1 MTNFCGFF
9 AGKKTR
15 MEKKLLLIA
24 ATFLAKLVWKFG
36 KISSG
41 PLRLVVFWI
50 VQAFVMALFRIIRDN
65 IAKRRPFKTGQEPA
79 FSSAGGQA
87 RNSHASFSS
96 RVREN
101 AGRLCQIRRP

>member
-1 MTNFCGFF
+1 
-9 AGKKTR
+9 

-36 KISSG
+36 KTSSG

-50 VQAFVMALFRIIRDN
+50 VQAFVMAIFRLIRQT
-65 IAKRRPFKTGQEPA
+65 IAKKRLFKTAQEAA
-79 FSSAGGQA
+79 FSPAGGQA

-101 AGRLCQIRRP
+101 GGRLCQIRRP

>member
-1 MTNFCGFF
+1 
-9 AGKKTR
+9 

-41 PLRLVVFWI
+41 PLRLVVFWV
-50 VQAFVMALFRIIRDN
+50 VQAFVLAMFRLIRKT
-65 IAKRRPFKTGQEPA
+65 IAEKRPFQTSQEPA
-79 FSSAGGQA
+79 FSPAGGQA
-87 RNSHASFSS
+87 RNSQASFSA

-101 AGRLCQIRRP
+101 GGRLCQIRRP

>member
-1 MTNFCGFF
+1 
-9 AGKKTR
+9 

-24 ATFLAKLVWKFG
+24 ATFLAKLVWRFG

-41 PLRLVVFWI
+41 HLRLIVFWI
-50 VQAFVMALFRIIRDN
+50 VQAFVMAMFRLIRKT
-65 IAKRRPFKTGQEPA
+65 ITEKRPFKTGQEPA
-79 FSSAGGQA
+79 FSAAGGQA
-87 RNSHASFSS
+87 RNSQASFSS

>member
-24 ATFLAKLVWKFG
+24 ATLLAKLVSRFG

-41 PLRLVVFWI
+41 PLRLIVFWI
-50 VQAFVMALFRIIRDN
+50 AQAAVMTLFQHIQKIMAR
-65 IAKRRPFKTGQEPA
+65 KRAFRGSQEAA
-79 FSSAGGQA
+79 FSPAGGQA

-101 AGRLCQIRRP
+101 AGRLCQMRRP

>member
-1 MTNFCGFF
+1 
-9 AGKKTR
+9 

-24 ATFLAKLVWKFG
+24 ATLLAKLVWRFG

-41 PLRLVVFWI
+41 PLRLIVFWI
-50 VQAFVMALFRIIRDN
+50 VQAFVMAMFRLIRKT
-65 IAKRRPFKTGQEPA
+65 ITEKRPFKTGQEPV
-79 FSSAGGQA
+79 FSAAGGQA

>member
-1 MTNFCGFF
+1 
-9 AGKKTR
+9 

-41 PLRLVVFWI
+41 PLRLIVFWI
-50 VQAFVMALFRIIRDN
+50 VQAFVMAVFRVIR
-65 IAKRRPFKTGQEPA
+65 KTMTQKHPFKTGQEPA
-79 FSSAGGQA
+79 FSPTGGQA
-87 RNSHASFSS
+87 RNSHASLSS

>member
-1 MTNFCGFF
+1 
-9 AGKKTR
+9 

-24 ATFLAKLVWKFG
+24 ATFLAKLVWRFG

-41 PLRLVVFWI
+41 PLRLIIFWI
-50 VQAFVMALFRIIRDN
+50 VQAFVMAMFRLIRKT
-65 IAKRRPFKTGQEPA
+65 ITEKRPFKTGQESV
-79 FSSAGGQA
+79 FSAAGGQA